1 MNNDILS
8 KIRIQ
13 PIKNMN
19 RIQIGPNQKKVL
31 LLLLAGVGLSVA
43 RSPSQYFRVIKSVK
57 SEWDKINYL
66 ALRRSIASLYKSKL
80 VKEIEN
86 FDGSIT
92 MILTDK
98 GRKKAITFNIDNME
112 IRKPNKWDK
121 KWRLIIFDI
130 PEKKRG
136 ARDALRET
144 IKRLGFYELQK
155 SVFVFP
161 YPCQSELDFVIEF
174 FDIRPHVRIAIVI
187 SFDNEQ
193 HLQKVFNIS

>member
-1 MNNDILS
+1 
-8 KIRIQ
+8 
-13 PIKNMN
+13 MN

-86 FDGSIT
+86 SDGSIT
-92 MILTDK
+92 MVLTDK

-112 IRKPNKWDK
+112 IKRPNKWDK
-121 KWRLIIFDI
+121 KWRLVIFDI

-144 IKRLGFYELQK
+144 LKRLGFYELQK

-161 YPCQSELDFVIEF
+161 YQCQSELDFVIEF
-174 FDIRPHVRIAIVI
+174 FDIRPYVRVAMVV
-187 SFDNEQ
+187 SLDNEL
-193 HLQKVFNIS
+193 HLREIFNIS